1 MNSIDFTLG
10 VFLTKE
16 EYDLLD
22 WMCNCDS
29 YGNPFNR
36 NEDKFPCP
44 YSPLDHIATAEIAL
58 RKYLRE
64 GNIDHTYNKN
74 LFKDNPFG
82 YNKIEVIKRVNRII
96 FKVFYNCP
104 LYLGVVNMGK
114 VYKISDGFDD
124 EPNNMVE
131 ISFNTKEGSYLY
143 GFSRIYGSV
152 EFNDRIQELFDVRW
166 GGLVLRNVEYDDMI
180 VYGVGSR
187 FNPKENSVA
196 QGLSL
201 VNKIIAHKEGKLSEG
216 SVEWVLKAPGVGIY
230 EHDADEGIVGQ
241 VFNAVVDGNREA
253 IMGGNLT
260 VEEDDDFFDD
270 VAEVREVTIAGDM
283 PF

>member
-1 MNSIDFTLG
+1 MELLEKY
-10 VFLTKE
+10 FLTKE

-29 YGNPFNR
+29 HGNPFNR

-74 LFKDNPFG
+74 LFQDNPFG
-82 YNKIEVIKRVNRII
+82 YNKIDVIKRVNRIMY
-96 FKVFYNCP
+96 KVFYNSP
-104 LYLGVVNMGK
+104 LYLGVVNMDK

-124 EPNNMVE
+124 EPDNMVD
-131 ISFNTKEGSYLY
+131 ITFRKKDGNYLY
-143 GFSRIYGSV
+143 NCSRIYGSV
-152 EFNDRIQELFDVRW
+152 EFNDRMQELFDVRW

-180 VYGVGSR
+180 VYGVGNR
-187 FNPKENSVA
+187 FNPKDNGVA

-201 VNKIIAHKEGKLSEG
+201 VNKIIASREGKLSEE
-216 SVEWVLKAPGVGIY
+216 SVVWKRVMPGGVY
-230 EHDADEGIVGQ
+230 ENANDAIVGD
-241 VFNAVVDGNREA
+241 VFNAVVNGQQEA
-253 IMGGNLT
+253 IMGGNLHIA
-260 VEEDDDFFDD
+260 EDDEDFFEDMS
-270 VAEVREVTIAGDM
+270 EVREVEINVGRDM